1 MCQKYV
7 RNTDSEDD
15 TTDGKSGPSG
25 ADKIVLQVNE
35 RLVGETDVDWTHRL
49 LRRMLMNNRL
59 KGLNYLDIQGALE
72 EAMGKPKGS
81 LDEISGELLR
91 ATGQIVHEK
100 QRGAGGAAT

>member
-1 MCQKYV
+1 
-7 RNTDSEDD
+7 
-15 TTDGKSGPSG
+15 
-25 ADKIVLQVNE
+25 
-35 RLVGETDVDWTHRL
+35 
-49 LRRMLMNNRL
+49 MNNRL